1 MNIPNHIDPLGNRR
15 IVPVGYAR
23 LEYLETTGT
32 QRIDTGIVRHDE
44 YRARFEY
51 AAPPAFI
58 SGEVFGWG
66 YKLNGEI
73 FRNMFYFNNTR
84 YFGRFV
90 HYSSGD
96 YILPPTLNGTGYDGT
111 ARNVL
116 ESTSAADRIIL
127 NGKMVNLSGLGSA
140 SNATNPLNTPISLLK
155 ESPGVKVFSFT
166 IFNDSNLAD
175 VDLIPILDNT
185 GEPCMFDFVTRKPF
199 YNSGTGT
206 FIAGVENQV
215 QLNNLLRKLPDRTGQ
230 DVGTLQVRLAD
241 ELQTPE
247 NEAKLDAMLAKNW
260 EISQAA

>member
-1 MNIPNHIDPLGNRR
+1 MNIPNHIDPLGNRG

-32 QRIDTGIVRHDE
+32 QWIDTGIVRYDE

-58 SGEVFGWG
+58 SGTLFGWS
-66 YKLNGEI
+66 YKHNGEI
-73 FRNMFYFNNTR
+73 FRRLFYFYNAR
-84 YFGRFV
+84 YFGRFS
-90 HYSSGD
+90 HFSSHN
-96 YILPPTLNGTGYDGT
+96 YILPPTLNETGYDGT

-116 ESTSAADRIIL
+116 ESTNAANRIIL
-127 NGKMVNLSGLGSA
+127 NGKMVNLSDLGSA
-140 SNATNPLNTPISLLK
+140 SNATNPLNTPISLLN

-166 IFNDSNLAD
+166 IFNDSDLAD

-247 NEAKLDAMLAKNW
+247 NEAKLDAMMAKNW